1 MNRST
6 HIVYLV
12 IILALAGWLMLSK
25 QHPHTSRS
33 STTPFMLNNAD
44 INTDTATE
52 VADVKPESNNE
63 LLVDTEQQLRIDTLE
78 HDNNKLMA
86 QVEMLEQQLNNQER
100 NATQTRAPQQPR
112 SSTGRNNSYLPIQF
126 DKIDEQLANEPVN
139 HEWAYNMSTLLQDL
153 MEGSQQLSHIQI
165 SDVQCRTQMCVI
177 ELWPNDSRTGIDLKS
192 FYEAIT
198 ESGAIDLDHEYQSLT
213 INNGAGQPL
222 RWVLSKRVYV
232 SD

>member
-1 MNRST
+1 MSRYT
-6 HIVYLV
+6 HIVYWV

-25 QHPHTSRS
+25 QHPYTSGSR
-33 STTPFMLNNAD
+33 TTPFMLDHA
-44 INTDTATE
+44 DTATE
-52 VADVKPESNNE
+52 VADIQPESNNE
-63 LLVDTEQQLRIDTLE
+63 FIVDTGQQLRIDTLE

-177 ELWPNDSRTGIDLKS
+177 ELWSNDSRTGIDLKS

-213 INNGAGQPL
+213 INNGAGKPL
-222 RWVLSKRVYV
+222 RWVLSKRVYGG
-232 SD
+232 S